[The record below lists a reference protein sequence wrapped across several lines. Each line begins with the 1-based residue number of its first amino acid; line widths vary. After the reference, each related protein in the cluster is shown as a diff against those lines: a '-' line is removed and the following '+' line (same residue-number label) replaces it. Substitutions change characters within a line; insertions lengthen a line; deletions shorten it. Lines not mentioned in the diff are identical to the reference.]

1 MMAETNRVG
10 LQRWIWRAF
19 VRSALIPLV
28 LVEAALIAIYLF
40 SNAAIRDEQTSYLR
54 QAALTELSSAAQL
67 ETRVI
72 NSRLEQLAALTD
84 GYRNLVA
91 EALAKPMTLPDVEID
106 RTDSGVMFSPRDAG
120 GAAVFYSGATAPER
134 QDLDK
139 V

>member
-1 MMAETNRVG
+1 MAETNRVG

-40 SNAAIRDEQTSYLR
+40 SNAAIRDEQTAYLR
-54 QAALTELSSAAQL
+54 EAALSELRSAAQL

-72 NSRLEQLAALTD
+72 HSRLEQLAALTD

-91 EALAKPMTLPDVEID
+91 EALIKPMT
-106 RTDSGVMFSPRDAG
+106 
-120 GAAVFYSGATAPER
+120 
-134 QDLDK
+134 
-139 V
+139 